1 MKLENVQL
9 MDSDGYIRGAYNE
22 TLSLEMIKLEADTK
36 KLLNL

>member
-9 MDSDGYIRGAYNE
+9 MDSDDYIRGAYNE